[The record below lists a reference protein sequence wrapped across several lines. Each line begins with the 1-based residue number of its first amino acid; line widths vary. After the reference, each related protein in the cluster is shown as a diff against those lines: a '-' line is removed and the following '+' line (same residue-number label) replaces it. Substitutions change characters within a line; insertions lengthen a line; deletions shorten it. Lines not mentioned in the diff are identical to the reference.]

1 MPEDISCGEIEA
13 IICNGLFLY
22 TPPDKFPKLRTVQL
36 TSAGLDR
43 VPMDYMDAHGIKV
56 FNARGVYSAPMA
68 EFAVCS
74 ALGFYKRSAFFS
86 AAQSEHRWEKH
97 RGLEELGGKR
107 VVIVGAGSVG
117 RACADRFRAFGC
129 EIIGV
134 NRRTAVDGFDKIYS
148 IGDIRAAVSAGD
160 IVIFCLPLTKE
171 TEHIANAELFS
182 AMKDGGGHSQHIS
195 RRDNRY
201 RRAHNRAQVRTAQSR
216 ARRVRAGAAGRR
228 QRAVGSPERRDN
240 PAQFICR
247 RRQPRK
253 ALFIDNKQPEIRLPP
268 GNSTRRQFLHM
279 PKNF

>member
-1 MPEDISCGEIEA
+1 MKLLVTGALRITPEESAELEKLGYEIYFMPDERVAVPDNIPCEEIEA

-74 ALGFYKRSAFFS
+74 VLGFYKRSAFFS

-97 RGLEELGGKR
+97 RGLEEPAADKGD
-107 VVIVGAGSVG
+107 GAYRERRITLRDEG
-117 RACADRFRAFGC
+117 R
-129 EIIGV
+129 
-134 NRRTAVDGFDKIYS
+134 
-148 IGDIRAAVSAGD
+148 
-160 IVIFCLPLTKE
+160 
-171 TEHIANAELFS
+171 
-182 AMKDGGGHSQHIS
+182 GGHSQHIS
-195 RRDNRY
+195 RRDNRH
-201 RRAHNRAQVRTAQSR
+201 RRTHNRAQIRTAQSR

-240 PAQFICR
+240 PAQFIRR

-253 ALFIDNKQPEIRLPP
+253 ALFIDNK
-268 GNSTRRQFLHM
+268 
-279 PKNF
+279 

>member
-1 MPEDISCGEIEA
+1 MKLLVTGALRITPEESAELENLGYEIYFMPDERVAVPENIPCEEIEA

-74 ALGFYKRSAFFS
+74 VLGFYKRSAFFS
-86 AAQSEHRWEKH
+86 A
-97 RGLEELGGKR
+97 
-107 VVIVGAGSVG
+107 
-117 RACADRFRAFGC
+117 
-129 EIIGV
+129 
-134 NRRTAVDGFDKIYS
+134 
-148 IGDIRAAVSAGD
+148 
-160 IVIFCLPLTKE
+160 
-171 TEHIANAELFS
+171 
-182 AMKDGGGHSQHIS
+182 
-195 RRDNRY
+195 
-201 RRAHNRAQVRTAQSR
+201 AQSR

-240 PAQFICR
+240 PAQFIRR

-253 ALFIDNKQPEIRLPP
+253 ALFIDNK
-268 GNSTRRQFLHM
+268 
-279 PKNF
+279 